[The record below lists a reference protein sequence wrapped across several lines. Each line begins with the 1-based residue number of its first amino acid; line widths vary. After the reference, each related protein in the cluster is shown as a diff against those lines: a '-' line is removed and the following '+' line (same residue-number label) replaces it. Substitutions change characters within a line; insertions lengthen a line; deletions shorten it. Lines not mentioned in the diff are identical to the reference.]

1 MQMSVFESPSFDA
14 HELVHFASDAATGLQ
29 TIIAVHSTALGCACG
44 GCRLWPYSSSD
55 EALED
60 ALRLSRGMSYKN
72 ALAGI
77 PLGGGKAV
85 IMADADMKSAALMR
99 AFGRVVEQLGGR
111 YITAEDVGVSVKD
124 MQYVAEETQY
134 VRGLPHRNSAGGDP
148 SPYTAQGVFLGMKA
162 ALVHR
167 YGMADFHG
175 IRVLVQGVGHV
186 GFNLCKILHAAGAEL
201 IVADISAANLRRVQ
215 ASLPVTVVGVEDLI
229 AEEADIYA
237 PCALGA
243 VLNDD
248 TIPILKADIVAG
260 AANNQLAG
268 LQHGEA
274 LRQRGILYAPDY
286 VVNSG
291 GIINVWSEMKSL
303 PKESVCDKISRIYD
317 ITLRILREADEQGT
331 SSNLVADEM
340 ALALIQGKAA

>member
-1 MQMSVFESPSFDA
+1 
-14 HELVHFASDAATGLQ
+14 
-29 TIIAVHSTALGCACG
+29 
-44 GCRLWPYSSSD
+44 
-55 EALED
+55 
-60 ALRLSRGMSYKN
+60 
-72 ALAGI
+72 
-77 PLGGGKAV
+77 
-85 IMADADMKSAALMR
+85 
-99 AFGRVVEQLGGR
+99 
-111 YITAEDVGVSVKD
+111 
-124 MQYVAEETQY
+124 
-134 VRGLPHRNSAGGDP
+134 
-148 SPYTAQGVFLGMKA
+148 MKA

-215 ASLPVTVVGVEDLI
+215 ASLPVTVVGVEDLV